1 MVAHLNINP
10 LGNTI
15 HNVRKIYR
23 SATTDILC
31 INETN
36 LDSRYTD
43 VYQYLSFS
51 REPNRHVDEKLIFRD
66 KCKICNQ
73 VWKFWIRTN
82 MHMNHHLNKETV
94 YTFCVSSAEPGKHKK
109 FFEEVTQSLSNMANM
124 YDKIMIIGDP
134 NINTNCNNNK
144 LYHLSKLCEVFDLSN
159 FLQAS
164 ISHKAMHL

>member
-1 MVAHLNINP
+1 
-10 LGNTI
+10 
-15 HNVRKIYR
+15 
-23 SATTDILC
+23 
-31 INETN
+31 
-36 LDSRYTD
+36 
-43 VYQYLSFS
+43 
-51 REPNRHVDEKLIFRD
+51 
-66 KCKICNQ
+66 
-73 VWKFWIRTN
+73 
-82 MHMNHHLNKETV
+82 MNHHLNKGTV

-144 LYHLSKLCEVFDLSN
+144 LYHLSELCEVFDLSN